1 MSGSDTLRDKAIRVR
16 SLQTVDRVDPRSCGS
31 SAFPATAIKPAS
43 RHSTLDTPPSFAVTR
58 HPSLITRTP
67 ATASVRILGID
78 PGLVVTG
85 FGVIDHADRKVAYIA
100 SGCIRTPKGELAQRL
115 KTILDGLA
123 EVIAAH
129 GPVQVALEK
138 VFVNA
143 NPQSTLLL
151 GQARGTAICSAVMH
165 GLPLAEYTALQVKQA
180 VVGNG
185 HADKRQVQ
193 EMVRRLLRLG
203 GNPSSDAAD
212 ALACAICHAHGGQ
225 GLGRLATAGF
235 RMKRGRL
242 V

>member
-1 MSGSDTLRDKAIRVR
+1 MTVRSTLRSPL
-16 SLQTVDRVDPRSCGS
+16 SLSPHS
-31 SAFPATAIKPAS
+31 SPDS
-43 RHSTLDTPPSFAVTR
+43 H
-58 HPSLITRTP
+58 
-67 ATASVRILGID
+67 VRILGID

-85 FGVIDHADRKVAYIA
+85 FGVLDKTGSRLTYVT

-115 KTILDGLA
+115 RIILDGLA

-129 GPVQVALEK
+129 GPAQVALEK

-143 NPQSTLLL
+143 NPQTTLLL
-151 GQARGTAICSAVMH
+151 GQARGTAICSVVMH

-193 EMVRRLLRLG
+193 EMVRRLLKLA
-203 GNPSSDAAD
+203 GNPSPDAAD
-212 ALACAICHAHGGQ
+212 ALACAICHAHGGL
-225 GLGRLATAGF
+225 GLGRIPTAGY
-235 RMKRGRL
+235 RVKRGRL